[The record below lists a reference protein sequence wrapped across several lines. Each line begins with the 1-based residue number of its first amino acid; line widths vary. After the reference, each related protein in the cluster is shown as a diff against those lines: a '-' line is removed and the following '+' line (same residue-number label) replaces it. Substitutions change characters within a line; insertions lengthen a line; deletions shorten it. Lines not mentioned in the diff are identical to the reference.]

1 MSGFRQLL
9 QNGPFVRMTV
19 SRNGKLIACFTE
31 AGTAARRATSLS
43 SSSSPS
49 SRGLAPMA
57 GAQN

>member
-31 AGTAARRATSLS
+31 AGTARRT
-43 SSSSPS
+43 SSSPPPS
-49 SRGLAPMA
+49 SFSWSCTDGGCPELS
-57 GAQN
+57 